1 MDMEQ
6 SYAIFLALSLL
17 WRQHRVALENS
28 LNRFVMIVLLKLYFC
43 VQTWHNNM
51 GDAGKNTVTASKKD
65 FTHVTFKPD
74 LGKFKMSHLNKDIVS
89 LMTRRAYD
97 IAGCTKGVSVYLN
110 GNKLPVS

>member
-1 MDMEQ
+1 MYRLGIIIWQM
-6 SYAIFLALSLL
+6 LARILFS
-17 WRQHRVALENS
+17 
-28 LNRFVMIVLLKLYFC
+28 
-43 VQTWHNNM
+43 
-51 GDAGKNTVTASKKD
+51 TASKKD

>member
-1 MDMEQ
+1 
-6 SYAIFLALSLL
+6 
-17 WRQHRVALENS
+17 
-28 LNRFVMIVLLKLYFC
+28 MIALLKLYFC

>member
-1 MDMEQ
+1 
-6 SYAIFLALSLL
+6 
-17 WRQHRVALENS
+17 
-28 LNRFVMIVLLKLYFC
+28 MIALLKLYFC

-89 LMTRRAYD
+89 LMIKLINFFFLTVK
-97 IAGCTKGVSVYLN
+97 IAKANEWT
-110 GNKLPVS
+110 